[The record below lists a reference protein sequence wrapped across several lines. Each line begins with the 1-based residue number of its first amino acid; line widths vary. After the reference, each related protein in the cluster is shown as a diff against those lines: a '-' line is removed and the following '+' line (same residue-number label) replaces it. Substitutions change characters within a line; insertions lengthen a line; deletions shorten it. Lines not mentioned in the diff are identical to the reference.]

1 MATKR
6 FFDDSDDQDQDQDN
20 SNGKRM
26 KPTTPSLAS
35 VIVKAIKMQN
45 MENLLAAALE
55 PLLKRVVS
63 EEVDKALG
71 RCFPC
76 SINRSPSLRIQAP
89 SDQPPTLQ
97 LSFNK
102 RLSLPIFTGSRILDN
117 EGNPINITLVEK
129 TNNNQIVPT
138 SLPYPIKLE
147 IVVLDGDFPHDEN
160 ENWTNEEFN
169 KYIVKERAGKRPLLG
184 GEMNITM
191 RDGIAPIGDIEFT
204 DNSSWIRSRKFRV
217 AVKVSHHGSNQSV
230 RIQEGMTEAFKVK
243 DHRGELYKKHHP
255 PKLEDDVWRLEKI
268 GKDGAFHKKM
278 TDKGIKTVQDFLKL
292 AVMDTHKLREILGMG
307 MSDKMW
313 DVTIKHAM
321 TCEMGSKIYIYRGPQ
336 FVIILNPIC
345 KLIKA
350 NINGQEF
357 SNREMRQINKSYIDM
372 LVREAYTK
380 WHELEEIDRVLN
392 DNIALLTQGDQT
404 REHYPINHP
413 ATLATPYHQNGY
425 YGDKSTENIGS
436 YVPINNAQMGG
447 SEWSILNQGYTTFPN
462 GHPFGFSGSQSDGD
476 ITPSSSGPRDI
487 NGATRQL

>member
-6 FFDDSDDQDQDQDN
+6 FLDDSDQDPDN
-20 SNGKRM
+20 NPNDKRM
-26 KPTTPSLAS
+26 RPTRPSLAY
-35 VIVKAIKMQN
+35 VIGKAIEVQN
-45 MENLLAAALE
+45 MKNLLAALE
-55 PLLKRVVS
+55 PLFKRVVS
-63 EEVDKALG
+63 EEVDKAM
-71 RCFPC
+71 RKCFPC

-89 SDQPPTLQ
+89 VDQSPTLQ
-97 LSFNK
+97 LSFDK

-147 IVVLDGDFPHDEN
+147 IVVLDGDFPLDEN

-169 KYIVKERAGKRPLLG
+169 NYIVKERAGKRPLLG

-204 DNSSWIRSRKFRV
+204 DNSSWIKCRKFRV
-217 AVKVSHHGSNQSV
+217 AVKVSHHGNNQSV
-230 RIQEGMTEAFKVK
+230 RIQEGMTEAFVVK

-292 AVMDTHKLREILGMG
+292 AVMDTQKLRE
-307 MSDKMW
+307 
-313 DVTIKHAM
+313 
-321 TCEMGSKIYIYRGPQ
+321 
-336 FVIILNPIC
+336 
-345 KLIKA
+345 
-350 NINGQEF
+350 
-357 SNREMRQINKSYIDM
+357 SYIDM

-392 DNIALLTQGDQT
+392 DNITLLTQGDQT
-404 REHYPINHP
+404 MEHYPNNHP
-413 ATLATPYHQNGY
+413 ATVVTPYPQNGY

-447 SEWSILNQGYTTFPN
+447 SEWSILNQGYTTTTFPN
-462 GHPFGFSGSQSDGD
+462 GYPFGFSGTQSDGD
-476 ITPSSSGPRDI
+476 ITPSSSGSRDI

>member
-1 MATKR
+1 
-6 FFDDSDDQDQDQDN
+6 
-20 SNGKRM
+20 
-26 KPTTPSLAS
+26 
-35 VIVKAIKMQN
+35 
-45 MENLLAAALE
+45 
-55 PLLKRVVS
+55 
-63 EEVDKALG
+63 
-71 RCFPC
+71 
-76 SINRSPSLRIQAP
+76 
-89 SDQPPTLQ
+89 
-97 LSFNK
+97 
-102 RLSLPIFTGSRILDN
+102 
-117 EGNPINITLVEK
+117 
-129 TNNNQIVPT
+129 
-138 SLPYPIKLE
+138 
-147 IVVLDGDFPHDEN
+147 
-160 ENWTNEEFN
+160 
-169 KYIVKERAGKRPLLG
+169 
-184 GEMNITM
+184 
-191 RDGIAPIGDIEFT
+191 
-204 DNSSWIRSRKFRV
+204 
-217 AVKVSHHGSNQSV
+217 
-230 RIQEGMTEAFKVK
+230 MTEAFKVK

-321 TCEMGSKIYIYRGPQ
+321 TCDMGSKIYIYRGPQ

-350 NINGQEF
+350 NVNGQEF

-404 REHYPINHP
+404 VEHYANNHP
-413 ATLATPYHQNGY
+413 ATLVTPYHQNGY

-447 SEWSILNQGYTTFPN
+447 SSEWSILNQGYNTTTTFPN
-462 GHPFGFSGSQSDGD
+462 GYPFGSSGSQSDGD
-476 ITPSSSGPRDI
+476 ITPSSSGSRDI